1 MPPHSE
7 ESVTQPAAKRNR
19 EARNVLVIEDQRDIA
34 DLIRLHL
41 QDLPCSVT
49 LRYDGTSGLAEANA
63 RQYDLIILDL
73 MLPGMDGLE
82 LCRRV
87 RARAVY
93 TPIMMVTAK
102 VSEFDRVLGLELGAD
117 DYLTK
122 PFSVLELV
130 ARVKALFRR
139 LEALAESAGPVPDKV
154 IRCGELVIDPA
165 RREVTL
171 AGRTVNLTAKEFDLL
186 LHFARN
192 RGRVYSRLQ
201 LLDAVWGYGH
211 DGYEHNVNCHINR
224 LRAKI
229 ETNQARPNYVLTVR
243 GVGYKFADFPAHELA

>member
-1 MPPHSE
+1 MM
-7 ESVTQPAAKRNR
+7 
-19 EARNVLVIEDQRDIA
+19 RNVLVIEDQRDIA
-34 DLIRLHL
+34 RLIRLHL
-41 QDLPCSVT
+41 QDLSCNVT
-49 LRYDGTSGLAEANA
+49 LRFDGDSGLAEAEA
-63 RQYDLIILDL
+63 KGWDLIILDL
-73 MLPGMDGLE
+73 MLPGVDGLE
-82 LCRRV
+82 ICRRL
-87 RARAVY
+87 RAKALY

-102 VSEFDRVLGLELGAD
+102 ATEIDRVLGLELGAD

-139 LEALAESAGPVPDKV
+139 LEALAENNSLASKSA
-154 IRCGELVIDPA
+154 IRSGDLVINPEK
-165 RREVTL
+165 REVTL
-171 AGRTVNLTAKEFDLL
+171 EGRAVNLTAREFDLL

-201 LLDAVWGYGH
+201 LLDSVWGYGH

-229 ETNQARPNYVLTVR
+229 ERNPAQPRYILTVR
-243 GVGYKFADFPAHELA
+243 GVGYKFADNALHEAA

>member
-1 MPPHSE
+1 ML
-7 ESVTQPAAKRNR
+7 
-19 EARNVLVIEDQRDIA
+19 RNVLVIEDQRDIA
-34 DLIRLHL
+34 RLIRLHL
-41 QDLPCSVT
+41 QDLSCAVT
-49 LRYDGTSGLAEANA
+49 LRFDGDSGLAEAEA
-63 RQYDLIILDL
+63 GSWDLIILDL
-73 MLPGMDGLE
+73 MLPGLDGLE
-82 LCRRV
+82 ICRRL
-87 RARAVY
+87 RAKALY

-102 VSEFDRVLGLELGAD
+102 ATEIDRVLGLELGAD

-139 LEALAESAGPVPDKV
+139 LEALAENNSLASKSA
-154 IRCGELVIDPA
+154 IRSGDLVINPEK
-165 RREVTL
+165 REVTL
-171 AGRTVNLTAKEFDLL
+171 EGRAVNLTAREFDLL

-224 LRAKI
+224 LRAKVERNPAQPRYI
-229 ETNQARPNYVLTVR
+229 LTVR
-243 GVGYKFADFPAHELA
+243 GVGYKFADNPVHEAA

>member
-1 MPPHSE
+1 MM
-7 ESVTQPAAKRNR
+7 
-19 EARNVLVIEDQRDIA
+19 RNVLVIEDQRDIA
-34 DLIRLHL
+34 RLIRLHL
-41 QDLPCSVT
+41 QDLSCNVT
-49 LRYDGTSGLAEANA
+49 LRFDGDSGLAEAEA
-63 RQYDLIILDL
+63 KSWDLIILDL
-73 MLPGMDGLE
+73 MLPGLDGLE
-82 LCRRV
+82 ICRRL
-87 RARAVY
+87 RNPARY

-102 VSEFDRVLGLELGAD
+102 ATEIDRVLGLELGAD

-139 LEALAESAGPVPDKV
+139 LEALAENSSPASKHA
-154 IRCGELVIDPA
+154 IRSGDLVINPEK
-165 RREVTL
+165 REVSL
-171 AGRTVNLTAKEFDLL
+171 GGKAVNLTAKEFDLL

-229 ETNQARPNYVLTVR
+229 EKNPAQPRYILTVR
-243 GVGYKFADFPAHELA
+243 SVGYKFADNPVHEAA

>member
-1 MPPHSE
+1 ML
-7 ESVTQPAAKRNR
+7 
-19 EARNVLVIEDQRDIA
+19 RNVLVIEDQRDIA
-34 DLIRLHL
+34 RLIRLHL
-41 QDLPCSVT
+41 QDLSCAVT
-49 LRYDGTSGLAEANA
+49 LRFDGDSGLAEAEA
-63 RQYDLIILDL
+63 GSWDLIILDL
-73 MLPGMDGLE
+73 MLPGLDGLE
-82 LCRRV
+82 ICRRL
-87 RARAVY
+87 RAKALY

-102 VSEFDRVLGLELGAD
+102 ATEIDRVLGLELGAD

-139 LEALAESAGPVPDKV
+139 LEALAENNSLASKSA
-154 IRCGELVIDPA
+154 IRSGDLVINPEK
-165 RREVTL
+165 REVTL
-171 AGRTVNLTAKEFDLL
+171 EGRAVNLTAREFDLL

-229 ETNQARPNYVLTVR
+229 EKDQARPKFIVTVR
-243 GVGYKFADFPAHELA
+243 GVGYKLSEQAALEPA

>member
-1 MPPHSE
+1 MPPHNE
-7 ESVTQPAAKRNR
+7 ESATQPAVKRNR
-19 EARNVLVIEDQRDIA
+19 EARKILVIEDQRDIA

-49 LRYDGTSGLAEANA
+49 LRYDGPSGLAEADA

-82 LCRRV
+82 LCRRL
-87 RARAVY
+87 RAKAVY

-102 VSEFDRVLGLELGAD
+102 ATEFDRVLGLELGAD

-139 LEALAESAGPVPDKV
+139 MEALAESGGAVPDKV
-154 IRCGELVIDPA
+154 IHCGELVIDPA

-229 ETNQARPNYVLTVR
+229 ETNQARPKYVLTVR
-243 GVGYKFADFPAHELA
+243 GVGYKFADAPLHETA

>member
-1 MPPHSE
+1 ML
-7 ESVTQPAAKRNR
+7 
-19 EARNVLVIEDQRDIA
+19 RNVLVIEDQRDIA
-34 DLIRLHL
+34 RLIRLHL
-41 QDLPCSVT
+41 QDLSCAVT
-49 LRYDGTSGLAEANA
+49 LRFDGDSGLAEAEA
-63 RQYDLIILDL
+63 GSWDLIILDL
-73 MLPGMDGLE
+73 MLPGLDALE
-82 LCRRV
+82 ICRRL
-87 RARAVY
+87 RAKALY

-102 VSEFDRVLGLELGAD
+102 ATEIDRVLGLELGAD

-139 LEALAESAGPVPDKV
+139 LEALAENNSLASKSA
-154 IRCGELVIDPA
+154 IRSGDLVINPEK
-165 RREVTL
+165 REVTL
-171 AGRTVNLTAKEFDLL
+171 EGRAVNLTAREFDLL

-201 LLDAVWGYGH
+201 LLDSVWGYGH

-229 ETNQARPNYVLTVR
+229 ERNPAQPRYILTVR
-243 GVGYKFADFPAHELA
+243 GVGYKFADNALHEAA

>member
-1 MPPHSE
+1 MM
-7 ESVTQPAAKRNR
+7 RNI
-19 EARNVLVIEDQRDIA
+19 LVIEDQRDIA
-34 DLIRLHL
+34 RLIRLHL
-41 QDLPCSVT
+41 QDLSCDVT
-49 LRYDGTSGLAEANA
+49 LRFDGDSGLAEAEAGNW
-63 RQYDLIILDL
+63 DLIILDL
-73 MLPGMDGLE
+73 MLPGVDGLE
-82 LCRRV
+82 ICRRLRG
-87 RARAVY
+87 RALY

-102 VSEFDRVLGLELGAD
+102 ATEIDRVLGLELGAD

-139 LEALAESAGPVPDKV
+139 LEALAENSSPASKHA
-154 IRCGELVIDPA
+154 IRSGDLVINPEK
-165 RREVTL
+165 REVTL
-171 AGRTVNLTAKEFDLL
+171 EGKAVNLTAKEFDLL

-229 ETNQARPNYVLTVR
+229 ERNPAQPKYILTVR
-243 GVGYKFADFPAHELA
+243 GVGYKFADSPVHEAA

>member
-1 MPPHSE
+1 M
-7 ESVTQPAAKRNR
+7 
-19 EARNVLVIEDQRDIA
+19 ARNILVVEDQKDIA
-34 DLIRLHL
+34 HLIRLHL
-41 QDLPCSVT
+41 QDLPCNVT
-49 LRYDGTSGLAEANA
+49 LRYDGDSGLAEAESGNW
-63 RQYDLIILDL
+63 DLIIIDL
-73 MLPGMDGLE
+73 MLPGVDGLE
-82 LCRRV
+82 ICRRLRG
-87 RARAVY
+87 RAPY

-102 VSEFDRVLGLELGAD
+102 ATEIDRVLGLELGAD

-139 LEALAESAGPVPDKV
+139 MEALAENNSPASKSE
-154 IRCGELVIDPA
+154 IRSGDLVINPA
-165 RREVTL
+165 KREVTL
-171 AGRTVNLTAKEFDLL
+171 EGRAVNLTAKEFDLL

-201 LLDAVWGYGH
+201 LLDTVWGYGH

-229 ETNQARPNYVLTVR
+229 EKNQAQPKYILTVR
-243 GVGYKFADFPAHELA
+243 GVGYKFADGMISEVA

>member
-1 MPPHSE
+1 MM
-7 ESVTQPAAKRNR
+7 RNI
-19 EARNVLVIEDQRDIA
+19 LVIEDHRDIA
-34 DLIRLHL
+34 RLIRLHL
-41 QDLPCSVT
+41 QDLSCDVT
-49 LRYDGTSGLAEANA
+49 LRFDGDSGLAEAEAGNW
-63 RQYDLIILDL
+63 DLIILDL
-73 MLPGMDGLE
+73 MLPGVDGLE
-82 LCRRV
+82 ICRRLRG
-87 RARAVY
+87 RALY

-102 VSEFDRVLGLELGAD
+102 ATEIDRVLGLELGAD

-139 LEALAESAGPVPDKV
+139 LEALAENSSPASKHA
-154 IRCGELVIDPA
+154 IRSGDLVINPEK
-165 RREVTL
+165 REVSL
-171 AGRTVNLTAKEFDLL
+171 EGKAVNLTAKEFDLL

-229 ETNQARPNYVLTVR
+229 ERNPAQPKYILTVR
-243 GVGYKFADFPAHELA
+243 GVGYKFADSPVHEAA